1 VNAVLKD
8 MFVNAIRKDM
18 SVNATRRKILPYL
31 KYDLYSKLVYL
42 LLFYIVAPL
51 PFGYPR
57 GIAIGTIKHYFLHV
71 MSNSLLGLACS
82 GPLQSKTF

>member
-1 VNAVLKD
+1 MNAVLKD

-42 LLFYIVAPL
+42 LL
-51 PFGYPR
+51 
-57 GIAIGTIKHYFLHV
+57 
-71 MSNSLLGLACS
+71 LLF
-82 GPLQSKTF
+82 K